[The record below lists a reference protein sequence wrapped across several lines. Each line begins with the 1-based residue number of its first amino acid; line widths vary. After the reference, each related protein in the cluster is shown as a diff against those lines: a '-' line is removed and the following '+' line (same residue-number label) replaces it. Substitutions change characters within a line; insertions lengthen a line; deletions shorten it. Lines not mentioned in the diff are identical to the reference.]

1 MTNSAKVVRSRTG
14 TRQAIVEAAID
25 CFTRGGFANTGMEDV
40 AAAAGTSRQ
49 TLYNH
54 FDGKQTLIT
63 EVLAYRATAIL
74 ERLRGEIA
82 YKAPTLELIAAT
94 AARHLELSL
103 DDPIGRMLAS
113 PADSHLISQSL
124 LGERMMNV
132 RRSFWVPFLQ
142 AAIDQG
148 VVRDDVDVEQ
158 TATWLIF
165 LLFSLGNA
173 GGDFGLLGDQLRPT
187 LEHFL
192 TRGIARF

>member
-1 MTNSAKVVRSRTG
+1 M
-14 TRQAIVEAAID
+14 D

-54 FDGKQTLIT
+54 FDSKQTLIT
-63 EVLAYRATAIL
+63 EVLAYRAEAIL
-74 ERLRGEIA
+74 DRLRGEIA
-82 YKAPTLELIAAT
+82 YQAPTLELIAAT

-124 LGERMMNV
+124 LGERMNAV

-142 AAIDQG
+142 AAVDQG
-148 VVRDDVDVEQ
+148 VVRDDVDVER

-173 GGDFGLLGDQLRPT
+173 GADFDLLGDQLRPT